1 LNCGQKISLEIITS
15 YFASS
20 HAQQCFKTL
29 GWTSPLSCEFSQRI
43 FVQGSL
49 LPVPDPFG
57 NHNGPLER
65 HAAVSGRRSEPQYL
79 QQRSK
84 AYLGAN
90 SGLIRKQFA
99 VITWISDLGW
109 ESAATTVLGQSAL
122 NRVRESPYS
131 WTAGPGAE
139 RFSPEM
145 VSIKSTNF
153 SPSSLSAALRK
164 KTANSRVIHNY
175 RD

>member
-1 LNCGQKISLEIITS
+1 LWSKNLSGDN
-15 YFASS
+15 YFVFRLVARTTVLQDVGLDV
-20 HAQQCFKTL
+20 AVVLRVLAEDF
-29 GWTSPLSCEFSQRI
+29 R
-43 FVQGSL
+43 QGSL

-65 HAAVSGRRSEPQYL
+65 HTAVSGRRSEPQYL

-90 SGLIRKQFA
+90 SGLIRKQFG

-153 SPSSLSAALRK
+153 SPSPLSAALRK